1 VEPLWTHKPIAI
13 EEPEPSLLDRAAHEL
28 QKAAAPIIIAGGGVY
43 WAKAEE
49 ELRELAELLSIPM
62 GTSPSHKGLI
72 SELHPLSLGVL
83 GFGAFPFARAFALFS
98 PLRLIGLLGRR
109 EQGNRSWI
117 GSYEAI

>member
-1 VEPLWTHKPIAI
+1 VYVGVPRDMQTQEIEVEPLWTHKPIAI
-13 EEPEPSLLDRAAHEL
+13 EEPEPSLLDRAAQEL
-28 QKAAAPIIIAGGGVY
+28 QKA
-43 WAKAEE
+43 
-49 ELRELAELLSIPM
+49 RELAELLSIPM

-83 GFGAFPFARAFALFS
+83 GFGAFPFAHAFALFS